1 MRDFEVVIGWHNLWF
16 LMISLAGHFQI
27 QTTGGRP
34 RRVLLF
40 AAQFGG
46 AGFRHIPGWVVI
58 QRTFSFLRGESGPG
72 FGAV

>member
-1 MRDFEVVIGWHNLWF
+1 MVSNLWF

-27 QTTGGRP
+27 QTAGGRP

-46 AGFRHIPGWVVI
+46 AGFRHI
-58 QRTFSFLRGESGPG
+58 QRTFSFLRGGPGPG